1 MMNIAHTGTPLRG
14 SLSNT
19 VQLRFSDEI
28 LTQIHHKASPSNFN
42 IAFNANFATAFLENV
57 PENLLYC

>member
-1 MMNIAHTGTPLRG
+1 MNIAHTGTPLRG

-42 IAFNANFATAFLENV
+42 IAFNTKCNYFL
-57 PENLLYC
+57 